1 MRFSNVNKKNLLVL
15 GTVVKINCQLY
26 YKKLWALI
34 AAKFRNLHHDKE
46 VCNQVPK
53 RKSCQNCLVA
63 AQPPDRMNVEVSI
76 KSPCFSYVDPAIA
89 LHQYA
94 RGASCPCGCCWWV
107 VGLMTGWVVIKSIIW
122 FPLFQVWAMKMRRF
136 QVWSPKMSMYL
147 LSKVV
152 SIWILKIWKF
162 KTYSPKETGAKT
174 LARKVVLDPGE
185 VIKNF

>member
-1 MRFSNVNKKNLLVL
+1 MSKLPCCGAASWSNECRSFNQEPMSLLCRSCDSS
-15 GTVVKINCQLY
+15 TP
-26 YKKLWALI
+26 
-34 AAKFRNLHHDKE
+34 
-46 VCNQVPK
+46 VC
-53 RKSCQNCLVA
+53 
-63 AQPPDRMNVEVSI
+63 
-76 KSPCFSYVDPAIA
+76 
-89 LHQYA
+89 A

-122 FPLFQVWAMKMRRF
+122 FPLFQIWAMKMRRF

-162 KTYSPKETGAKT
+162 KTYSPRETGGKT

-185 VIKNF
+185 VIENF